1 MLCTESDALTGYVTA
16 PSTRLSFDPVRSAVR
31 IELALALRQFD
42 KQRSLLNL
50 NRVRRAR
57 LHWLAFSPNGEDRL
71 ASTSFASPAVTIAR
85 LSLSDSAW
93 RACRA

>member
-1 MLCTESDALTGYVTA
+1 MGGSAGALITTPMEEDIMLCTASDALIGYVTA

-57 LHWLAFSPNGEDRL
+57 LHWLALNPNGEAER
-71 ASTSFASPAVTIAR
+71 
-85 LSLSDSAW
+85 
-93 RACRA
+93 

>member
-1 MLCTESDALTGYVTA
+1 MLCTESDALIGYVTA

-42 KQRSLLNL
+42 KQRSLLSL

-57 LHWLAFSPNGEDRL
+57 LHWLAFSPNVEDGL
-71 ASTSFASPAVTIAR
+71 AHRVDLVCQSRRDHRPVLAVG
-85 LSLSDSAW
+85 
-93 RACRA
+93 

>member
-1 MLCTESDALTGYVTA
+1 MLCTESDALIGYVTA

-31 IELALALRQFD
+31 IELALALRQFH
-42 KQRSLLNL
+42 KQRSLLSL

-71 ASTSFASPAVTIAR
+71 AHRVDLVCQSRRDHRPALAVG
-85 LSLSDSAW
+85 
-93 RACRA
+93 

>member
-1 MLCTESDALTGYVTA
+1 MLCTASDALIGYVTA

-31 IELALALRQFD
+31 IELALALRQFH
-42 KQRSLLNL
+42 KQRSLLSL

-71 ASTSFASPAVTIAR
+71 AHRVDRGCQSRRDHRPALAVG
-85 LSLSDSAW
+85 
-93 RACRA
+93 

>member
-1 MLCTESDALTGYVTA
+1 MLCTESDALIGYVTA

-71 ASTSFASPAVTIAR
+71 AHRVDLVCQSRRDYRPALAVG
-85 LSLSDSAW
+85 
-93 RACRA
+93 